1 MKFYGTGLIWDKDK
15 NNVMCEFKKTGL
27 REGELETQDNILI
40 KKLKELGY
48 KHEIT
53 EKDLEEAKKSKK

>member
-1 MKFYGTGLIWDKDK
+1 MKFYGTGAIWNPDT
-15 NNVMCEFKKTGL
+15 NSVLCRFKRTGL
-27 REGELETQDNILI
+27 RQGELETQDNVLI

-53 EKDLEEAKKSKK
+53 EQDLEEAKKSKK